1 MHGRNNKTLEV
12 VRELG
17 FENVIRTSGQSTER
31 VYFLGPCAGSCGRE
45 DGAHATVEA
54 VLDFIAFWE
63 NQVQVAKDYLAN
75 GRNHAY
81 PVDDHQYSYRE
92 RSMSEKDTEL
102 RIIRSKELIKKSE
115 EQQKR
120 EFSRRISVLE
130 KSIGQLFDRVEALEK
145 VNGC

>member
-1 MHGRNNKTLEV
+1 
-12 VRELG
+12 
-17 FENVIRTSGQSTER
+17 
-31 VYFLGPCAGSCGRE
+31 
-45 DGAHATVEA
+45 
-54 VLDFIAFWE
+54 
-63 NQVQVAKDYLAN
+63 
-75 GRNHAY
+75 
-81 PVDDHQYSYRE
+81 
-92 RSMSEKDTEL
+92 MSEKDTEL

>member
-1 MHGRNNKTLEV
+1 MSDVKRPGNLTVSGRK
-12 VRELG
+12 
-17 FENVIRTSGQSTER
+17 
-31 VYFLGPCAGSCGRE
+31 
-45 DGAHATVEA
+45 
-54 VLDFIAFWE
+54 
-63 NQVQVAKDYLAN
+63 
-75 GRNHAY
+75 HAY

-102 RIIRSKELIKKSE
+102 RIIRSKELIRKSE